1 MNQTAALGEN
11 GAPRVLVVD
20 DEARVR
26 TACRRVLE
34 TEGYAI
40 SEAGDGAEGLV
51 AIERERPD
59 LVLVDLMMPNMTG
72 LQLLAAARRSQPD
85 LAFVVITGYA
95 TLDKAVEAMKEG
107 ADDFLAKPFKPR
119 ELRLVVDRVLKRVRT
134 LHDMAIEKS
143 RTRALVNNLST
154 GVLVVDGDGRLAL
167 ANQALRELL
176 GLAED
181 PDGLAMGD
189 LPGCADVAQAL
200 GDILAAGA
208 EAAPLCVML
217 QLGPAEEPVYLQVRC
232 APFND
237 GRGRLVGAVAIF
249 EDVSALK
256 RLDQLKSEFVS
267 MVAHEIASPLA
278 AVVSQLQTMQ
288 KGIAGPLTEKQ
299 SHLVSRAGER
309 VGSIINL
316 SKELLDLARIEA
328 GTMGEA
334 EDVDLGGIIAE
345 ALDIVAEPAKAKG
358 HELASQVPEDLP
370 ALKGVRRGI
379 FEVVLNLLSNAVK
392 YTPDGG
398 RVEVRAR
405 AEGDTVV
412 VEVADNG
419 LGLTPEDAARVF
431 DRFYRVRNADTRLIN
446 GTGLGLPIVK
456 KVVEAHGGTV
466 TVESSPGQGSTFT
479 VRLPRGGPGAA

>member
-1 MNQTAALGEN
+1 MNQQAAYGQT

-40 SEAGDGAEGLV
+40 SEAGDGAEGLD
-51 AIERERPD
+51 AIARERPD
-59 LVLVDLMMPNMTG
+59 LVLVDLMMPTMTG
-72 LQLLAAARRSQPD
+72 LQLLAEARRSQPD

-95 TLDKAVEAMKEG
+95 TLGKAVEAMKEG

-119 ELRLVVDRVLKRVRT
+119 DLRLVVERALKRVRT
-134 LHDMAIEKS
+134 LQDMAIEKS

-154 GVLVVDGDGRLAL
+154 GVLVVDGQGRLAL
-167 ANQALRELL
+167 ANPALRGLL
-176 GLAED
+176 GLAGH
-181 PDGLAMGD
+181 PAGLAMEQ
-189 LPGCADVAQAL
+189 LPGCADVARAL
-200 GDILAAGA
+200 ASILAAGSEA
-208 EAAPLCVML
+208 EPACVML
-217 QLGPAEEPVYLQVRC
+217 TLGPEEEPIHLQVRC

-256 RLDQLKSEFVS
+256 CLDQLKSEFVS
-267 MVAHEIASPLA
+267 MVAHEIASPLS
-278 AVVSQLQTMQ
+278 AVLSQVQTLL
-288 KGIAGPLTEKQ
+288 KGIAGPLTDKQ
-299 SHLVSRAGER
+299 SHLLTRAGER
-309 VGSIINL
+309 VRSIISL

-334 EDVDLGGIIAE
+334 ESVDLGGVIAE
-345 ALDIVAEPAKAKG
+345 ALEIVAEPAAAKG
-358 HELASQVPEDLP
+358 QELASRVPPGLP
-370 ALKGVRRGI
+370 PLTGVRRGL

-405 AEGDTVV
+405 AGEAELVL
-412 VEVADNG
+412 EVADSG
-419 LGLTPEDAARVF
+419 LGLAPEDMARVF
-431 DRFYRVRNADTRLIN
+431 ERFYRVRNADTRHIN

-466 TVESSPGQGSTFT
+466 AVESRPGQGSTFT
-479 VRLPRGGPGAA
+479 VRLPRREAEAQ